1 MVAVMNAS
9 SQTMPAARAT
19 YGVLPWVSGL
29 LAGVQAALLSWICV
43 AVPAVAVF
51 VSTAEARINDGV
63 SWLDASRLGSSL
75 WLVGHGGWAHISS
88 GPRAGVVS
96 LAPLGMALISV
107 LACKALSKV
116 ATSNGWWLVGFGT
129 LGFVLVTAVVG
140 YVMASQARASVGVAL
155 PTAAVTALVGF
166 IWGNAPA
173 GNGRLLGPLRA
184 PMARLPEIATAFRA
198 AGLAFAV
205 MLAGAAVVTL
215 AWSIGGGNSFRTIF
229 ASLEPGGL
237 GGLVLALLAAALAPN
252 LLTYALAYLAGPGF
266 MVGEGTAF
274 TVIQTSGG
282 PMPAIPILGLLP
294 QTDPPWAARGLVLV
308 PVAAGLLAGWLISR
322 RLADGAWWRRG
333 LTALVTAGVTAG
345 WASALVVLTSGSIG
359 PGRMASVGAAAGPVA
374 AAVAAEVAAGA
385 LLGALL
391 LPQAKRIWRF
401 ATKRLGLRQ

>member
-1 MVAVMNAS
+1 MNAS